1 MIIEVRLAT
10 LDDLHTVVEFSLRL
24 IQGALGRAITT
35 QARLAAGVRAVLTE
49 SGHHSRYYLAEQS
62 GRPVGQA
69 MVTAEWDDWSAQ
81 DIWFI
86 RRLYITPRARR
97 TGVATEL
104 LRRIRDDART
114 AGAVGFLRANVQV
127 ANGPARGLLHCMGW
141 RLADQDVFVLDVQ
154 GVAGH

>member
-1 MIIEVRLAT
+1 MTTVRLAT
-10 LDDLHTVVEFSLRL
+10 LDDLHTIVEFSLSL
-24 IQGALGRAITT
+24 IEGALRRPITT
-35 QARLAAGVRAVLTE
+35 QARLAAGVRAVLANPALQ
-49 SGHHSRYYLAEQS
+49 SCYYLVEQCGQS
-62 GRPVGQA
+62 VGQA
-69 MVTAEWDDWSAQ
+69 MVTVEWDDWSAG

-114 AGAVGFLRANVQV
+114 AGAVSFLRANVQV
-127 ANGPARGLLHCMGW
+127 ANGPARGLLDCMGW